1 MADITKK
8 IEAMQDELKDLKT
21 YKKQT
26 QKILKKLIEY
36 VEENEPKIEQKTSKN
51 DNENFYIELG
61 KIVANFYDLH
71 DEKDIEKYVD
81 IMLNDTGKTYWTG
94 RRKTN

>member
-8 IEAMQDELKDLKT
+8 IEAMQDELKELKT
-21 YKKQT
+21 YKKAT
-26 QKILKKLIEY
+26 QKMLKKLIEY

-81 IMLNDTGKTYWTG
+81 IMLNDTGKTYWTS